1 MVDLPN
7 LGPGIRDGG
16 LGIALVRFED
26 LFPVFQF
33 IGGRSL
39 VLFSTIG
46 LLKTYTISQYI
57 LINNFK
63 IYL

>member
-46 LLKTYTISQYI
+46 LLKTYTIS
-57 LINNFK
+57 
-63 IYL
+63 